1 MTDWIVVTGVVWML
15 LVATVIFL
23 ALSRISN
30 AMEEEKLTRAGLPA
44 SNPVHAHL
52 LHVIQSEDRTGIA
65 LTAIAFICS
74 VIIAFML
81 ADRILPGGVHK
92 LMEILILSVQ

>member
-15 LVATVIFL
+15 LVGTVIFL
-23 ALSRISN
+23 ALCRISN

-44 SNPVHAHL
+44 SNPVHVHL

-65 LTAIAFICS
+65 PHGGRLHMQRHHRLHAGGPDT
-74 VIIAFML
+74 
-81 ADRILPGGVHK
+81 PGGVHK
-92 LMEILILSVQ
+92 LMEILVLSVQ